1 MLTLQIHSF
10 PEGARVTIGRQVV
23 GITPL
28 TVQLVTGMYTVTLEK
43 SGYSRVSDDVRLHKH
58 TQRELYYNLLMEGG
72 SF

>member
-1 MLTLQIHSF
+1 MLTLQIYSF
-10 PEGARVTIGRQVV
+10 PEGARVTIGRRVV
-23 GITPL
+23 GTTPL

-58 TQRELYYNLLMEGG
+58 ARRELYYNLPMEGG